1 MKRLYGLAVGLLGFA
16 GFLQAEQLINS
27 DFKVDLTPD
36 FPGVVAYSYAGHTV
50 ALAKNENP
58 LVRLNGQ
65 DFKPAVRLVPVAPNA
80 ADYELVFK
88 DAGVTMTAKVTVSRN
103 ALTFTLTDIR
113 ESGPLVVRTVEIPG
127 MTLLTGQGD
136 NEVALGN
143 FPAASYASEDPA
155 DHDLF
160 GKVSAIAFKDNE
172 KNKDKNRD
180 LNGNRGVS
188 YAFVSDGRIA
198 SGLYSNVM
206 EEDLRMILKLHGM
219 GGDRSISVA
228 PGKWTYREIPTEICP
243 APLAILVVAADN
255 NGDGKVNWQDAAI
268 AYRRNVPQ
276 PYGGDKTKDYP
287 IAHIAMNFASQA
299 TNPFLRVLDNAK
311 KIWLF
316 TDGLGQR
323 IQYKGF
329 AGEGHDSSHPDYAG
343 NVGRRMG
350 GRDELNFA
358 MRRGHDFNVLS
369 GVHINAH
376 EYHREAKYFSPDIV
390 DLNAIGWSL
399 VG

>member
-219 GGDRSISVA
+219 GGTGQFPS
-228 PGKWTYREIPTEICP
+228 PP
-243 APLAILVVAADN
+243 A
-255 NGDGKVNWQDAAI
+255 NG
-268 AYRRNVPQ
+268 
-276 PYGGDKTKDYP
+276 P
-287 IAHIAMNFASQA
+287 IAKSPAKFV
-299 TNPFLRVLDNAK
+299 PRRLRSSWLPRTTTVMAK
-311 KIWLF
+311 
-316 TDGLGQR
+316 
-323 IQYKGF
+323 
-329 AGEGHDSSHPDYAG
+329 
-343 NVGRRMG
+343 
-350 GRDELNFA
+350 
-358 MRRGHDFNVLS
+358 
-369 GVHINAH
+369 
-376 EYHREAKYFSPDIV
+376 
-390 DLNAIGWSL
+390 
-399 VG
+399 